1 MRRWP
6 VRVLWL
12 AGIGL
17 ASGAVAPQSQPPQGA
32 FRATT
37 EVVIVDALVTRNGRP
52 VEGLTAADFDVRDS
66 GVRQTIQLVGMDRI
80 PVDLRLVLDVSGSLE
95 GQQLEALKS
104 AARAAIAGL
113 RSGDRGE
120 ILTFSDV
127 VQRRAAWTSDHA
139 VLDRE
144 IDRISSVGW
153 TALVDAVFT
162 ALALPEQEGRR
173 TLGLVFT
180 DGLDTSSWLSPADVV
195 RSARQ
200 SRTILYG
207 VTTMPVG
214 SIRPDMVPRLRE
226 LLLEHPTA
234 FRSAFLPVVVE
245 ETSGE
250 LLFAG
255 AMNDLRATF
264 VNVVSRF
271 NQRYLLSYVPTGVPG
286 AGWHTIDVQVKD
298 KGLRVAAR
306 RGYDR

>member
-1 MRRWP
+1 MMRWP
-6 VRVLWL
+6 VALSWL
-12 AGIGL
+12 VGIGL
-17 ASGAVAPQSQPPQGA
+17 ASGATAPQGQPPQGA
-32 FRATT
+32 FRSTT
-37 EVVIVDALVTRNGRP
+37 EVVLVDALVTRNGRP
-52 VEGLTAADFDVRDS
+52 VEGLTAADFDVRDG
-66 GVRQTIQLVGMDRI
+66 GVRQTIQLVGMDRV

-95 GQQLEALKS
+95 GQQLETLKS

-113 RSGDRGE
+113 RPGDRAE
-120 ILTFSDV
+120 VLTFSDV
-127 VQRRAAWTSDHA
+127 LQRRAGWTSDRA

-144 IDRISSVGW
+144 IERMSAAGW

-162 ALALPEQEGRR
+162 AMSLPEQDGRR

-250 LLFAG
+250 LLFTG
-255 AMNDLRATF
+255 VMNDLRATF

-271 NQRYLLSYVPTGVPG
+271 NQRYLLSYVPTGVPA

-298 KGLRVAAR
+298 KGLRVSAR
-306 RGYDR
+306 KGYDR